1 MYNLNKMSVGEIIRQ
16 GFETSSLQNTWF
28 VGKLTK
34 EVRIGDTVLGS
45 GDIVA
50 AIITNNMD
58 DDLSLYI
65 APYSELQNIT
75 VHDMDIMACTKK
87 WAYFC
92 EYGLR
97 KIKFKAIRISDIA
110 EVTELLNI
118 DDNKSIKLAS
128 AMLEV
133 KDEYNLYT
141 DKLYNIGFYS
151 EAYDDGDGGLVSV
164 GTFVALITALIWLG
178 FECVHTNK
186 TLVRITLA
194 LGFGISLICLL
205 YTIILT
211 ITVNTRMKPI
221 NEEHNTKVRKIINII
236 NGEKPNIEQVAE
248 QVDEELETLQKVN
261 KAFGEPLTLN
271 KKKHR
276 LVSKLIKIS

>member
-1 MYNLNKMSVGEIIRQ
+1 MSVGELIRQ
-16 GFETSSLQNTWF
+16 GYDVKSLQNTWF

-34 EVRIGDTVLGS
+34 EVRIGDTVLEN
-45 GDIVA
+45 GDLAA

-75 VHDMDIMACTKK
+75 VHDIDIMACTKK
-87 WAYFC
+87 WDYFC
-92 EYGLR
+92 EYGFR
-97 KIKFKAIRISDIA
+97 KIKFKAIRISTIG
-110 EVTELLNI
+110 EVTGLLNI
-118 DDNKSIKLAS
+118 DDNKSIKMAS
-128 AMLEV
+128 VMLEV

-141 DKLYNIGFYS
+141 DKLCNIGFYS
-151 EAYDDGDGGLVSV
+151 EAYNDGDGGLISV
-164 GTFVALITALIWLG
+164 GTFVALLTALIWLG

-194 LGFGISLICLL
+194 FGFGISLICLL

-221 NEEHNTKVRKIINII
+221 NEEHNTRVRKIISIM
-236 NGEKPNIEQVAE
+236 NGERTNIEKAAE
-248 QVDEELETLQKVN
+248 QVNEELETLQKIN

-276 LVSKLIKIS
+276 LVSKLIK